1 MGRDILGKDEGG
13 GELDGGSNKSERSDA
28 DPGEKGESRSMS
40 MGEPTSGLS
49 FMGRTAETLAGSVVY
64 RGCLFL

>member
-1 MGRDILGKDEGG
+1 MGKDEGG

-28 DPGEKGESRSMS
+28 EPGEKGESRSMS

-49 FMGRTAETLAGSVVY
+49 LMGRTADTLAGSVVY